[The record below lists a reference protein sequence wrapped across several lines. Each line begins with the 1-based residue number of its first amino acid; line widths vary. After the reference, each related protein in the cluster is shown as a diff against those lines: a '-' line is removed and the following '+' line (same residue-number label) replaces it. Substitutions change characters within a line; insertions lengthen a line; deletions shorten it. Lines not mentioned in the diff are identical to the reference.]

1 MKLII
6 QIPCLNEEAQ
16 LPLTL
21 SELPREVPGFAT
33 VEWMIID
40 DGSTDR
46 TVEVAAEFGVDH
58 IVSLPKNLGL
68 ARAFQQGLQA
78 ALALGADVVVNTD
91 ADRQYPAASIPALVA
106 PILAGRADVVI
117 GDRGV
122 GEVADFSRRKRRL
135 QTLGSRVVSAV
146 AGTEIPDA
154 TSGFRAYSRRA
165 AQSVVVVNSY
175 TYTLE
180 SAIQASKK
188 GLTIVSV
195 PIEKNP
201 ATRESRLFRSTT
213 SYVRKSAGTI
223 VRVFASYQ
231 PLRFF
236 GGLAALCALAG
247 FGSFL
252 PFLWSAI
259 VDGDTDGHLQSIILG
274 AIFMIAAVQLV
285 ALAVVGDLV
294 HAHRVVSERTLEAV
308 RRLELGDAAARP
320 PYLIRTSD
328 PRWSPP
334 ADT

>member
-6 QIPCLNEEAQ
+6 QIPCLDEEAQ
-16 LPLTL
+16 LPLTI
-21 SELPREVPGFAT
+21 SELPREVPGFDT

-46 TVEVAAEFGVDH
+46 TVEVAAELGVDH
-58 IVSLPKNLGL
+58 IISLPKNLGL
-68 ARAFQQGLQA
+68 ARAFQQGLQG

-91 ADRQYPAASIPALVA
+91 ADRQYPASSIPALVA

-117 GDRGV
+117 GDRV
-122 GEVADFSRRKRRL
+122 VAEVEDFSRLKRRL
-135 QTLGSRVVSAV
+135 QTLGSGVVSAV
-146 AGTEIPDA
+146 AGTPIPDA

-165 AQSVVVVNSY
+165 AESVVVVNRY

-201 ATRESRLFRSTT
+201 ATRESRLFRSTS
-213 SYVRKSAGTI
+213 SYVRKSVGTI
-223 VRVFASYQ
+223 VRVFASYE

-236 GGLAALCALAG
+236 GTLAALCALAG
-247 FGSFL
+247 LASFV
-252 PFLWSAI
+252 PFLSSAI
-259 VDGDTDGHLQSIILG
+259 LDGETDGHLQSIVLG
-274 AIFMIAAVQLV
+274 AIFMIAAVQLM
-285 ALAVVGDLV
+285 ALAVVGDLI

-308 RRLELGDAAARP
+308 RRLELTDPSRP
-320 PYLIRTSD
+320 AYLVHTID
-328 PRWSPP
+328 PRWRLPP
-334 ADT
+334 GI

>member
-6 QIPCLNEEAQ
+6 QIPCLNEEEQ
-16 LPLTL
+16 LPLTI
-21 SELPREVPGFAT
+21 SELPREVPGFDT
-33 VEWMIID
+33 VEWLIID

-46 TVEVAAEFGVDH
+46 TVEVATELGVDH
-58 IVSLPKNLGL
+58 IVSLPANVGL

-91 ADRQYPAASIPALVA
+91 ADRQYPASSIPALVA

-122 GEVADFSRRKRRL
+122 GEVADFSRLKRRL
-135 QTLGSRVVSAV
+135 QTLGSGVVSAV
-146 AGTEIPDA
+146 AGTTIPDA

-188 GLTIVSV
+188 GLTIRSV
-195 PIEKNP
+195 RIDKNP
-201 ATRESRLFRSTT
+201 ATRESRLFRSTS
-213 SYVRKSAGTI
+213 SYVRKSTGTI
-223 VRVFASYQ
+223 VRVFASYE

-247 FGSFL
+247 LASFV
-252 PFLWSAI
+252 PFVWSAVI
-259 VDGDTDGHLQSIILG
+259 DGDTDGHLQSIILG
-274 AIFMIAAVQLV
+274 AIFTIAAVQLL

-308 RRLELGDAAARP
+308 RRLELSDNPTRP
-320 PYLIRTSD
+320 PYLVHTND
-328 PRWSPP
+328 PRWPLPQES
-334 ADT
+334 

>member
-1 MKLII
+1 VKLII
-6 QIPCLNEEAQ
+6 QIPCLNEEEQ
-16 LPLTL
+16 LPLTI
-21 SELPREVPGFAT
+21 SELPREVPGFDT

-46 TVEVAAEFGVDH
+46 TVEVAAGLGVDH

-91 ADRQYPAASIPALVA
+91 ADRQYPASSIPALVA
-106 PILAGRADVVI
+106 PVLAGRADVVI

-122 GEVADFSRRKRRL
+122 GDVADFSRLKRRL
-135 QTLGSRVVSAV
+135 QTLGSGVVSAV
-146 AGTEIPDA
+146 AGTTIPDA

-201 ATRESRLFRSTT
+201 ATRESRLFRSTS
-213 SYVRKSAGTI
+213 SYVRKSTGTI
-223 VRVFASYQ
+223 VRVFASYE

-236 GGLAALCALAG
+236 GGLAALCAVAG
-247 FGSFL
+247 LGAFV

-274 AIFMIAAVQLV
+274 AIFMIAAVQLM

-308 RRLELGDAAARP
+308 RRLELSDNPTRP
-320 PYLIRTSD
+320 PYLVHTND
-328 PRWSPP
+328 LRWHAPP
-334 ADT
+334 DL

>member
-1 MKLII
+1 VKLII

-16 LPLTL
+16 LPLTI
-21 SELPREVPGFAT
+21 SELPREVPGFDT

-46 TVEVAAEFGVDH
+46 TIEVAAELGVDH
-58 IVSLPKNLGL
+58 ILSLPKNLGL

-91 ADRQYPAASIPALVA
+91 ADRQYPASSIPALVA
-106 PILAGRADVVI
+106 PVLAGRADVVI

-122 GEVADFSRRKRRL
+122 GEVADFSRLKRRL
-135 QTLGSRVVSAV
+135 QTLGSGVVSAV

-195 PIEKNP
+195 PIDKNP
-201 ATRESRLFRSTT
+201 ATRESRLFRSTS
-213 SYVRKSAGTI
+213 SYVRKSTGTI
-223 VRVFASYQ
+223 VRVFASYE

-236 GGLAALCALAG
+236 GGLAAVCALAG
-247 FGSFL
+247 LASFV

-274 AIFMIAAVQLV
+274 AIFMIAAVQLM

-308 RRLELGDAAARP
+308 RRLELSDTATRP
-320 PYLIRTSD
+320 PYLVHTND
-328 PRWSPP
+328 PRWPAPP
-334 ADT
+334 ET